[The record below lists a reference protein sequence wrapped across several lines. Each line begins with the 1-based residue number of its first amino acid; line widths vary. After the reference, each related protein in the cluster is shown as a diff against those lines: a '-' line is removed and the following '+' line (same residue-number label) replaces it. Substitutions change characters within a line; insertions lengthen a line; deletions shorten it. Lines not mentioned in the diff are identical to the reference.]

1 MALNYSSIPEDLKKL
16 PQWVVHRDKIPHNP
30 GTGYRASVTDPATW
44 GTFEDACSAANTGSF
59 SGIGFVFTES
69 DPFVGVDFDHC
80 ITDGQL
86 NPWVKQQLG
95 KLESY
100 TELSPSG
107 TGLHVICRGKLPG
120 KAVKTSQAEIYDRS
134 RYFTFTGNTYGVPRS
149 VSAAESGLSELYKEL
164 SPKKEDPKTE
174 HARPQR
180 TPVQLTDLELI
191 EKASSAHNG
200 ERFKALYS
208 GDLREYAGDHS
219 RADMALSNLL
229 AYWTN
234 GDIDRMDRL
243 FRQSGLMRDK
253 WDRRQSG
260 STYGMIQLE
269 KAVADMQQGYD
280 PEQYRLQQTLQAFSD
295 EPRPANGGL
304 AVINAADLAAK
315 YLPPVRFFVEGLLPQ
330 GLALLSAPPK
340 YGKSWFVLDLCLA
353 VARGIPF
360 LDRETYSCGCLY
372 LALEDSENRLKSRM
386 LTLLPGY
393 EIPRNFSFCLAAP
406 DLANG
411 LIDQLESFLQANPD
425 TGMIVIDTLQKVRGP
440 SSRSEGAY
448 KYDYREMTLIKKFAD
463 KHGILVLVVH
473 HLRKMADDS
482 DPHNR
487 ISGTNGIMG
496 AADTSLVLSR
506 AKRTDSE
513 TTLSVT
519 GRDVDSEDLVLKF
532 DKDSCRWKVEGT
544 PEDMQRE
551 SAKRK
556 YLAKPLVQVI
566 RSLVFQNNGKWRGR
580 MKALNEASAT
590 ILGDQLLENN
600 ELRKYPGMLK
610 AIREDLEFYDGITYH
625 RHGNGTSNG
634 SGEYEFSASVWE
646 DFHTEQDRDYY
657 AD

>member
-44 GTFEDACSAANTGSF
+44 GTFEDACVAANTGSF
-59 SGIGFVFTES
+59 SGIGFVFTEN
-69 DPFVGVDFDHC
+69 DPFVGVDFDKC
-80 ITDGQL
+80 IVDGQL
-86 NPWVKQQLG
+86 DPWVMQHLK

-107 TGLHVICRGKLPG
+107 TGLHVICRGSLPG
-120 KAVKTSQAEIYDRS
+120 KSVKTSRAEMYDNS
-134 RYFTFTGNTYGVPRS
+134 RYFTFTGNTYGKPHAIR
-149 VSAAESGLSELYKEL
+149 AGGSGVKDLYEELTHRPEKEL
-164 SPKKEDPKTE
+164 DTSVQLT
-174 HARPQR
+174 R
-180 TPVQLTDLELI
+180 TPVQLSDQELI
-191 EKASSAHNG
+191 EKAGSAQNG
-200 ERFKALYS
+200 DRFRALYA
-208 GDLREYAGDHS
+208 GDLNQFGNDHS
-219 RADMALSNLL
+219 RADMALCNLL

-260 STYGMIQLE
+260 STYGRLQLE
-269 KAVADMQQGYD
+269 KAVADMRIGYD
-280 PEQYRLQQTLQAFSD
+280 PEQYRQQQTLQAFSD
-295 EPRPANGGL
+295 ETKPATSGL

-315 YLPPVRFFVEGLLPQ
+315 YLPPVRFFVDGLLPQ

-360 LDRETYSCGCLY
+360 LDRETHSCGCLY

-386 LTLLPGY
+386 LTLMPTG
-393 EIPRNFSFCLAAP
+393 EIPPNFLFCLTAL

-411 LIDQLESFLQANPD
+411 LIDQLEGYLQSHPD
-425 TGMIVIDTLQKVRGP
+425 TGMIVIDTLQKIRGP
-440 SSRSEGAY
+440 SARSEGAY
-448 KYDYREMTLIKKFAD
+448 RYDYREMGQIKSFAD
-463 KHGILVLVVH
+463 KHGILVLLVH

-506 AKRTDSE
+506 AKRTDAE

-519 GRDVDSEDLVLKF
+519 GRDVDSDDLVLKF
-532 DKDSCRWKVEGT
+532 DKDSCHWKVEGT

-566 RSLVFQNNGKWRGR
+566 RALVFQNNGKWRGR
-580 MKALNEASAT
+580 MKALNEASAS
-590 ILGDQLLENN
+590 ILGDQLLEDN

-625 RHGNGTSNG
+625 RHGNGASNG

-646 DFHTEQDRDYY
+646 DFHTEQDNVYCVD
-657 AD
+657 